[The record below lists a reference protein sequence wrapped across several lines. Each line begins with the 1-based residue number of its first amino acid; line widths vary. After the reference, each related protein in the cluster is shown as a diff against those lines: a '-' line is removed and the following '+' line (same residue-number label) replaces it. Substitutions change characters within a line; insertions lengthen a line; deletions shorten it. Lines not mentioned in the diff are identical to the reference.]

1 MQARQARQLAL
12 HFAIYRQQDGDA
24 PVWLEMQNMTPD
36 STGHYSILLGST
48 KAEGVPT
55 APDLFNTQE
64 QRWLGVRVQGEAEQ
78 PRVLL
83 VSVPYAMKARD
94 AETVEGLPPS
104 AFMLAT
110 PSQSASSAQSSSGLT
125 W

>member
-1 MQARQARQLAL
+1 MAL

-110 PSQSASSAQSSSGLT
+110 PSQSASSAQSASGLT